1 MHIRLQFPVYFFGK
15 EEKKMKKLLSLTLAA
30 LMTASILTGCGASG
44 STGTAAG
51 SAAAG
56 GGAPAALNMATGGT
70 SGTYYGFCGVVAQV
84 LNEKL
89 ADTLNITV
97 ESTGASKANIQLVDA
112 GECQLAIV
120 QNDVMYYAYSGTDM
134 FDGEDPC
141 TSFSAVAACYP
152 EEIQI
157 IANKSI
163 TSINDLK
170 GKKISVGDAGSG
182 VEFNARQILAAYGI
196 SFDDISVNNQSFADS
211 ADSLKNGTIDAAFV
225 TAGAPT
231 TAVTE
236 LSSTY
241 DFNVLSIDADH
252 LATLQKDYSFYTAA
266 TIPGGTYSCVT
277 DDVQTVAVMS
287 TIIARNDV
295 SEDVIY
301 AFTKGL
307 FDNQSDIAAG
317 HAKGEMLNTKTA
329 VTGINIPF
337 HAGAEKYYKEAGV
350 L

>member
-1 MHIRLQFPVYFFGK
+1 MHLYFMKGRNV
-15 EEKKMKKLLSLTLAA
+15 MKKYVSMLLAA
-30 LMTASILTGCGASG
+30 LMAASLLAGCGSSSSGSASG
-44 STGTAAG
+44 SSGA
-51 SAAAG
+51 S
-56 GGAPAALNMATGGT
+56 GAPAALSMATGGT

-89 ADTLNITV
+89 ADTLAITV

-120 QNDVMYYAYSGTDM
+120 QNDVMYYAYTGTDL
-134 FDGEDPC
+134 FDGESPC

-152 EEIQI
+152 EQIQI

-163 TSINDLK
+163 TSIDQLK
-170 GKKISVGDAGSG
+170 GKKVSVGDAGSG
-182 VEFNARQILAAYGI
+182 VEFNARQILEAYGL
-196 SFDDISVNNQSFADS
+196 SFDDITVNNQSFADS

-241 DFNVLSIDADH
+241 NFNLLGVDDEHVA
-252 LATLQKDYSFYTAA
+252 ALQQKYSFYTPV
-266 TIPGGTYSCVT
+266 TIPSGTYSCVT
-277 DDVQTVAVMS
+277 GDVQTVAVMS

-295 SEDVIY
+295 PEDVIY
-301 AFTKGL
+301 ALTKGL
-307 FDNQSDIAAG
+307 FDNKADIAAG
-317 HAKGEMLNTKTA
+317 HTKGELLSPETA
-329 VTGINIPF
+329 VSGINIPF
-337 HAGAEKYYKEAGV
+337 HPGAEKYYKEVGA